1 MRFGSVCSGIE
12 AASAAWHSLGWRAQW
27 FSEIGEFPSAVLAHH
42 YSDVPNLGDM
52 TRLHEKEVFSRST
65 IDLLIGGTPC
75 QSFSLAGFRKGLVDP
90 RGNLALVFLGIAQK
104 KHPRWIVWEN
114 VPGVLSVADGRD
126 FASFLSGL
134 AQLGYG
140 FCYRVLDSR
149 YFGVAQSRRRVFVVG
164 YLGDWRPAAA
174 VLFESD
180 SLRRDF
186 AQEQRDAIEVEDRSG
201 SYKPIS
207 FVWQSGFGSVSS
219 REDICGTLIKNQVP
233 AVYVDGCAPRILTPI
248 ECERL
253 QGFTDDYTR
262 VPYRGKSAEQCPTRP
277 RYAVLGD
284 SMAVPV
290 IRWLGKK
297 ITEVDNVIL
306 SRYPDPS

>member
-284 SMAVPV
+284 SMAVPE

-306 SRYPDPS
+306 SG